1 MKNNYLF
8 LLCILFFVLIWSI
21 WYYYVVEPMESPT
34 SETLEDKQALTKLQ
48 EIMEK
53 FSSDIAES
61 VRNVIFTKTAEGE
74 ELVNK
79 DSEEENKEVQ
89 NIIDDIKNTNT
100 ESTVDVDELLITL
113 EKMILEEE
121 TQLHD
126 LESNQGVGIEILNEQ
141 EKVRSLVNKYI
152 Q

>member
-100 ESTVDVDELLITL
+100 ESTIDVDELLITL

-121 TQLHD
+121 TQLHE

>member
-34 SETLEDKQALTKLQ
+34 SETLDDKQALTKLQ

-121 TQLHD
+121 TQLHE

>member
-121 TQLHD
+121 TQLHE

>member
-89 NIIDDIKNTNT
+89 NIIDDINNTNT
-100 ESTVDVDELLITL
+100 ESTIDVDELLITL

-121 TQLHD
+121 TQLHE
-126 LESNQGVGIEILNEQ
+126 LESNQGVGIKILNEQ

>member
-34 SETLEDKQALTKLQ
+34 SETLDDKQALTKLQ

-141 EKVRSLVNKYI
+141 EKIRSLVNKYI

>member
-34 SETLEDKQALTKLQ
+34 SETLDDKEALTKLQ

-121 TQLHD
+121 TQLHE

>member
-79 DSEEENKEVQ
+79 DSEEENKKVQ
-89 NIIDDIKNTNT
+89 NIIDDTNNTNT
-100 ESTVDVDELLITL
+100 ESTIDVDELLITL

-121 TQLHD
+121 TQLHE

>member
-79 DSEEENKEVQ
+79 DIEEENKEVQ
-89 NIIDDIKNTNT
+89 NIIDDINNTNT
-100 ESTVDVDELLITL
+100 ESTIDVDELLITL

-121 TQLHD
+121 TQLHE
-126 LESNQGVGIEILNEQ
+126 LESNQGVGI
-141 EKVRSLVNKYI
+141 
-152 Q
+152 

>member
-1 MKNNYLF
+1 
-8 LLCILFFVLIWSI
+8 
-21 WYYYVVEPMESPT
+21 VVEPMESPT

-89 NIIDDIKNTNT
+89 NIIDDINNTNT
-100 ESTVDVDELLITL
+100 ESTIDVDELLITL

-121 TQLHD
+121 TQLHE

>member
-79 DSEEENKEVQ
+79 DSEEENKKVQ
-89 NIIDDIKNTNT
+89 NIIDDINNTNT
-100 ESTVDVDELLITL
+100 ESTIDVDELLITL

-121 TQLHD
+121 TQLHE

>member
-100 ESTVDVDELLITL
+100 ESTIDVDELLITL

-121 TQLHD
+121 TQLHE

-141 EKVRSLVNKYI
+141 EKVRSVVNKYI

>member
-1 MKNNYLF
+1 
-8 LLCILFFVLIWSI
+8 
-21 WYYYVVEPMESPT
+21 MESPT

-121 TQLHD
+121 TQLHE

>member
-89 NIIDDIKNTNT
+89 NIIDDINNTNT
-100 ESTVDVDELLITL
+100 ESTIDVDELLITL

-121 TQLHD
+121 TQLHE